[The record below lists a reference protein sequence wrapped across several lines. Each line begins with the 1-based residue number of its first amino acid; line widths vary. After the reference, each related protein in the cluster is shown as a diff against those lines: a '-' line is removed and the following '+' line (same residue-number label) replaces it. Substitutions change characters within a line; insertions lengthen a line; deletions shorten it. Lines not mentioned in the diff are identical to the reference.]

1 MKFTPHNSSDTQSEY
16 DKTLESEWEN
26 YWEEYR
32 VNNPNSVGGF
42 MEVYPNVKKKFL
54 KMVKNERKHALHAD
68 ILQMIQIQLSEN
80 NLKFLSGE
88 NESNFYFVIRNSL
101 DTLEVISVMKNEP
114 KVHFSI
120 QSKLFFSIHHANSST
135 IFYESCDVFFQDEK
149 SYETFSKLLTDF
161 IVQSKLI
168 QEKKV

>member
-1 MKFTPHNSSDTQSEY
+1 
-16 DKTLESEWEN
+16 
-26 YWEEYR
+26 
-32 VNNPNSVGGF
+32 
-42 MEVYPNVKKKFL
+42 ME
-54 KMVKNERKHALHAD
+54 KNERKQALHAD
-68 ILQMIQIQLSEN
+68 ILQMIVLIQIQLSEN

-149 SYETFSKLLTDF
+149 SYETFRKLLTDF
-161 IVQSKLI
+161 IAQSKLM